1 MDVRLFVYKKFDR
14 WAGEEGV
21 NDETLLETAEQAL
34 AGAVDADLG
43 AYLFKK
49 RVARLNEG
57 KSGGYRTI
65 LCFKKSSDSPLFFL
79 HGFRKNEKDNITKR
93 EKAALK
99 LLVASLV
106 SLTDLQIADLIEIK
120 TIREIKRS
128 SKSVKTSEN

>member
-1 MDVRLFVYKKFDR
+1 MHKKFDR
-14 WAGEEGV
+14 WAHEEGV
-21 NDETLLETAEQAL
+21 DDETLVDTAEQVL

-43 AYLFKK
+43 GYLFKK
-49 RVARLNEG
+49 RVARQNEG

-99 LLVASLV
+99 LLAASLV